1 MIVGIG
7 IDLCCISRIRRI
19 VEQGPGHATRFAR
32 RILHPTEWT
41 DYQRRWGA
49 PLTGTGESERGAGVG
64 VGVAAGVI
72 RSQRPVP
79 DDMVWFLASRW
90 AVKEAAYKALYPQRK
105 LTWKEVALVK
115 STGSPK
121 PYLKIERAQEC
132 DGAGH
137 SHVSLSH
144 DGDWVVAQVIFEN

>member
-41 DYQRRWGA
+41 DYQRRW
-49 PLTGTGESERGAGVG
+49 
-64 VGVAAGVI
+64 VI